1 MTIVVNGAAREI
13 DAPTSVAELVRAL
26 GRDPD
31 QAGTAIARN
40 GDVVPRREW
49 ADTVLAEGDTV
60 EVVVAV
66 GGG

>member
-1 MTIVVNGAAREI
+1 MTIVVNGVERDMDGATTVAA
-13 DAPTSVAELVRAL
+13 LVRAL

-40 GDVVPRREW
+40 GDVVPRRHW
-49 ADTVLAEGDTV
+49 ADTLLTDGDTV
-60 EVVVAV
+60 EVVAAV

>member
-1 MTIVVNGAAREI
+1 MTIVVNGVARDIETT
-13 DAPTSVAELVRAL
+13 TSVAELVRAL

-40 GDVVPRREW
+40 GDVLPRRHW
-49 ADTVLAEGDTV
+49 ADTLLADGDTV
-60 EVVVAV
+60 EVVAAV

>member
-1 MTIVVNGAAREI
+1 MRLVINGDDREFDQPVTI
-13 DAPTSVAELVRAL
+13 AELVRSL
-26 GRDPD
+26 GRDPG

-40 GDVVPRREW
+40 GDVVPRRLWDDVVLQE
-49 ADTVLAEGDTV
+49 ADAI

>member
-1 MTIVVNGAAREI
+1 MKLTVNGEVRQFDAATTI
-13 DAPTSVAELVRAL
+13 AELVRAL
-26 GRDPD
+26 GRDPQ

-40 GDVVPRREW
+40 GGVVPRRDW
-49 ADTVLAEGDTV
+49 AATELHDGDAV

>member
-1 MTIVVNGAAREI
+1 MTVVVNGAPRNL
-13 DAPTSVAELVRAL
+13 PGNTTVAELVRVL

-40 GDVVPRREW
+40 GDVLPRRDW
-49 ADTVLAEGDTV
+49 AATPLADGDTV
-60 EVVVAV
+60 EVVIAV

>member
-1 MTIVVNGAAREI
+1 MTIVVNGAQRDVGPA
-13 DAPTSVAELVRAL
+13 TSVAELVRAL

-40 GDVVPRREW
+40 GDVVPRRHW
-49 ADTVLAEGDTV
+49 ADTLLADGDTV
-60 EVVVAV
+60 EVVTAV